1 MRGEVLHYDEHQG
14 FGFIAGADGK
24 RYSFARENLRR
35 EMALARGDAVEF
47 QPNGDRA
54 SNIFSV
60 RARMTGPAESAAPA
74 AAAAVQLPGNAPAAP
89 VHFGRSAESGS
100 AESTSIWSYFWR
112 GLTTNYINVSGRARR
127 KEFWGFC
134 LFWTIGLAVAIG
146 VGLSVDLSRG
156 DVEGGGDTPIVML
169 GLFGLYVLLTFLPW
183 VALIVRR
190 LHDLGLTG
198 WLAILCFVPYVGG
211 LATLVFA
218 LIPTQAADNKWGP
231 VPAGVRF

>member
-1 MRGEVLHYDEHQG
+1 MRGEVLHYDEQQG

-24 RYSFARENLRR
+24 RYSFAREDLRR
-35 EMALARGDAVEF
+35 EMALSRGAEVEF

-60 RARMTGPAESAAPA
+60 RAPMTSPAESAAPA
-74 AAAAVQLPGNAPAAP
+74 AAAAVPLPGSAPAAP
-89 VHFGRSAESGS
+89 VHFGRNAESGM
-100 AESTSIWSYFWR
+100 AEPTGLWSYFWR
-112 GLTTNYINVSGRARR
+112 GLTTNYVNFSGRARR

-134 LFWTIGLAVAIG
+134 LFWTIGLAVVIG

-156 DVEGGGDTPIVML
+156 DVEGGGDAPIVML
-169 GLFGLYVLLTFLPW
+169 CLIGLFFPLTFLPW

-198 WLAILCFVPYVGG
+198 WLAILCFLPNVGG
-211 LATLVFA
+211 LATLDFA
-218 LIPTQAADNKWGP
+218 LIPTQAGGNKWGP
-231 VPAGVRF
+231 VPPG

>member
-1 MRGEVLHYDEHQG
+1 MRGEVLHYDQEQG
-14 FGFIAGADGK
+14 FGFITGADGK
-24 RYSFARENLRR
+24 RYSFAREDLRR
-35 EMALARGDAVEF
+35 EMALARGAEVEF

-60 RARMTGPAESAAPA
+60 RARVAGPAEGAAPTA
-74 AAAAVQLPGNAPAAP
+74 AAATPPPGGAP
-89 VHFGRSAESGS
+89 VVPAHFGRNAENGTTQ
-100 AESTSIWSYFWR
+100 STGLWSYFWR
-112 GLTTNYINVSGRARR
+112 GLTTNYVNFSGRARR

-134 LFWTIGLAVAIG
+134 LFWTIGLIVAIG

-156 DVEGGGDTPIVML
+156 DIDGGGDEPIVML
-169 GLFGLYVLLTFLPW
+169 GLLGLYILLTILPW
-183 VALIVRR
+183 IALIVRR

-198 WLAILCFVPYVGG
+198 WLAILCFVPYLGG

-218 LIPTQAADNKWGP
+218 LIPTQASDNKWGP

>member
-1 MRGEVLHYDEHQG
+1 MRGEVLHYDEQQG

-24 RYSFARENLRR
+24 RYSFAREDLRR
-35 EMALARGDAVEF
+35 EMALSRGAEVEF

-54 SNIFSV
+54 SNISPV
-60 RARMTGPAESAAPA
+60 RAPMTGPAESTAPA
-74 AAAAVQLPGNAPAAP
+74 AAAAVPLPGSAPAAP
-89 VHFGRSAESGS
+89 AHFGRNAESAM
-100 AESTSIWSYFWR
+100 AEPTGLWSYFWR
-112 GLTTNYINVSGRARR
+112 GLTTNYVNFSGRARR

-134 LFWTIGLAVAIG
+134 LFWTIGLAVVIG

-156 DVEGGGDTPIVML
+156 DVEGGGDAPIVML
-169 GLFGLYVLLTFLPW
+169 CLIGLFFLLTFLPW

-198 WLAILCFVPYVGG
+198 WLAILCFLPYVGG

-218 LIPTQAADNKWGP
+218 LIPTQAGGNKWGP
-231 VPAGVRF
+231 VPPG

>member
-1 MRGEVLHYDEHQG
+1 MRGEVLHYDQEQG
-14 FGFIAGADGK
+14 FGFITGADGK
-24 RYSFARENLRR
+24 RYTFAREDLRR
-35 EMALARGDAVEF
+35 EMALARGAEVEF

-60 RARMTGPAESAAPA
+60 RARMAGPADGAAPA
-74 AAAAVQLPGNAPAAP
+74 TAATAELPSSAP
-89 VHFGRSAESGS
+89 VAPTHFGRNAENE
-100 AESTSIWSYFWR
+100 ATQSTGLWSYFWR
-112 GLTTNYINVSGRARR
+112 GLTTNYVNFSGRARR

-134 LFWTIGLAVAIG
+134 LFWTIGLVVAIG

-156 DVEGGGDTPIVML
+156 EGGGDEPIVML
-169 GLFGLYVLLTFLPW
+169 GLICLFFLLTFLPW
-183 VALIVRR
+183 VSLIVRR

-218 LIPTQAADNKWGP
+218 LIPTQAGDNKWGP

>member
-1 MRGEVLHYDEHQG
+1 MRGEVLHYDEQQG
-14 FGFIAGADGK
+14 FGFIAGADGR
-24 RYSFARENLRR
+24 RYSFAREDLRR
-35 EMALARGDAVEF
+35 DMALARGAEVEF
-47 QPNGDRA
+47 QPDGDRA

-60 RARMTGPAESAAPA
+60 RARMTGPAESTAPA
-74 AAAAVQLPGNAPAAP
+74 TAAAVQLPGSAPAVPA
-89 VHFGRSAESGS
+89 HFGRNAESGS
-100 AESTSIWSYFWR
+100 AESTSMWSYFWR
-112 GLTTNYINVSGRARR
+112 GLTTNYVNFSGRARR

-134 LFWTIGLAVAIG
+134 LFWTIGLVVAIG

-156 DVEGGGDTPIVML
+156 DVEGGGDAPIVML

-218 LIPTQAADNKWGP
+218 LIPTQAGDNKWGP
-231 VPAGVRF
+231 VPAGVKF

>member
-1 MRGEVLHYDEHQG
+1 MRGEVLHYDQEQG

-24 RYSFARENLRR
+24 RYTFAREDLRR
-35 EMALARGDAVEF
+35 GMALARGAEVEF

-54 SNIFSV
+54 GNIFSV
-60 RARMTGPAESAAPA
+60 HTRMTGPADSAAPA
-74 AAAAVQLPGNAPAAP
+74 SPVRSLPGSTPATPA
-89 VHFGRSAESGS
+89 HFGRNAENGTP
-100 AESTSIWSYFWR
+100 ESTGLWSYFWR
-112 GLTTNYINVSGRARR
+112 GLTTNYVNFSGRARR

-134 LFWTIGLAVAIG
+134 LFWTIGLVVAIG

-156 DVEGGGDTPIVML
+156 EGGGDEPIVML
-169 GLFGLYVLLTFLPW
+169 GLICLFFLLTFLPW
-183 VALIVRR
+183 VSLIVRR

-218 LIPTQAADNKWGP
+218 LIPTQAGDNKWGP